1 LFTEIQDGA
10 DDDDGLD
17 DPARALAVLGEGV
30 LMQGDDAEADETDE
44 ARKCEDEA
52 KEGQGDAFGQSVQ
65 AVGEPSL
72 EFGKVSSRVQM

>member
-1 LFTEIQDGA
+1 
-10 DDDDGLD
+10 
-17 DPARALAVLGEGV
+17 
-30 LMQGDDAEADETDE
+30 MQGDDAEADETDE

-72 EFGKVSSRVQM
+72 EFGKVSSRVQL